1 MTNLIY
7 MLRSKAPTYYCD
19 KENDKASILWETA
32 TVYRLRDIE

>member
-19 KENDKASILWETA
+19 KENDKARFYERPLQFTD
-32 TVYRLRDIE
+32 YGL